1 VRLRSLR
8 GRLLVSSL
16 LWTVG
21 LLFVSAV
28 PFTLLMEQQSRL
40 RVAMLVHRFLQSPV
54 VIGTAVFCMIA
65 GTDCRE
71 GRPGVGGQ
79 PAHPFERAASRP

>member
-1 VRLRSLR
+1 MRLRTLR

-40 RVAMLVHRFLQSPV
+40 RVALHVHRFMQSPL
-54 VIGTAVFCMIA
+54 VIVTAVFCMIA
-65 GTDCRE
+65 GLVVARGGLAWTALI
-71 GRPGVGGQ
+71 RP
-79 PAHPFERAASRP
+79 RSSRWWTT